1 MKKTVIFTVL
11 LCIVALSCAYAGKA
25 SLVAQVSPYSL
36 QTVSASEGAH
46 VSSYGY
52 GAKAGFRYDV
62 WNNLNLGVD
71 VDFSI
76 YRFEELDSQYN
87 ILSARA
93 LVGYRYD
100 FSTSL
105 FAQAELGVALEMRNV
120 AEARARS
127 VGMNLYL
134 GCGHG
139 LGDRLA
145 VTVGTDVG
153 MEFQKGNGGVV
164 TGFAL
169 RTQVGA
175 LMTM

>member
-36 QTVSASEGAH
+36 QTVP
-46 VSSYGY
+46 VSGETYVSTYGF
-52 GAKAGFRYDV
+52 GAKGGFRYDV
-62 WNNLNLGVD
+62 YKGLNVGFD
-71 VDFSI
+71 VDFGV
-76 YRFEELDSQYN
+76 YRFKELDSDYN

-105 FAQAELGVALEMRNV
+105 FAQAELGVALEMRNT

-175 LMTM
+175 LMTL

>member
-1 MKKTVIFTVL
+1 MVKKTMVVL
-11 LCIVALSCAYAGKA
+11 CLCVVALSCAYAGKA

-105 FAQAELGVALEMRNV
+105 FAQAELGATLEMRNA
-120 AEARARS
+120 AEAKARS

-134 GCGHG
+134 GCGYA
-139 LGDRLA
+139 LSDQLA

-175 LMTM
+175 LMTL